1 MYFQNIPE
9 IGISEKP
16 IKYPFSSSEVKIAKN
31 FFRRYK
37 VNEDVFSFAVFFQKY
52 AIEEGERPDTLAKK
66 AYDNVHY
73 DWIILITNNMINAQ
87 YDWPMDSNQLYNT
100 LATEYTDPFTE
111 IHHYETIEIAQ
122 YKAGTV
128 VDETFYNATHKLNIN
143 GSVQDKVGSSFVN
156 AIPVAEHFFREN
168 EKKREIYL
176 LKPNYVAS
184 FVDDFRKN
192 NMYEKSST
200 YVNKRLKSVG

>member
-1 MYFQNIPE
+1 MYFQNLPD
-9 IGISEKP
+9 IGYTEKP
-16 IKYPFSSSEVKIAKN
+16 IKYPYSSSEVKIAKN

-37 VNEDVFSFAVFFQKY
+37 INEDVFSLAVYFQKY
-52 AIEEGERPDTLAKK
+52 SIEDGERPETLADR
-66 AYDNVHY
+66 AYDNPHY
-73 DWIILITNNMINAQ
+73 DWIILLTNNMINAQ
-87 YDWPMDSNQLYNT
+87 YDWPLSSNQIYHT
-100 LATEYTDPFTE
+100 LSTEYTDPFNE

-122 YKAGTV
+122 YKAGTI

-176 LKPNYVAS
+176 LKPSYVAS

-192 NMYEKSST
+192 NKYEKSSN
-200 YVNKRLKSVG
+200 YINKRLKGVG